1 MNLYEQNDSLK
12 PVCEFGRR
20 AIDCKDWKWIDGMQA
35 IVYET
40 KDFTTKIG
48 NIRMD
53 ESVSPIK
60 SRAFA
65 FLMQR
70 SVPDFSDPQ
79 TVESTLSLLR
89 AVLNNDGVHLANEWS
104 QSGERVVVCR
114 YRRNKQKVWRVV
126 SGRNAAEA
134 LTLVLENLNGN

>member
-35 IVYET
+35 IVYG
-40 KDFTTKIG
+40 KDFHEEIG
-48 NIRMD
+48 NIRVD
-53 ESVSPIK
+53 DSVNPIN
-60 SRAFA
+60 SRAFSFVIA
-65 FLMQR
+65 R
-70 SVPDFSDPQ
+70 SVPDFNDPQ
-79 TVESTLSLLR
+79 TVECVLSLLR

-126 SGRNAAEA
+126 GGRNAAEA